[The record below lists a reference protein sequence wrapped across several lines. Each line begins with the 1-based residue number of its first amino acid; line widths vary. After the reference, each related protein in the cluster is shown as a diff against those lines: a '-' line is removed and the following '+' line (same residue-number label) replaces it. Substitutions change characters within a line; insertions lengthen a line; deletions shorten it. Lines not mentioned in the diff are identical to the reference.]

1 MSNPLIPGSRMARL
15 AVGVVAVVF
24 GSVALT
30 GATAELRNNEN
41 SSIRVASAQDRRD
54 SMVVTLDPT
63 KRVEVKLVMKRGQ
76 RADYEWSTD
85 GGEVAFNLH
94 GEVPNDPSVRA
105 HTYQRGASKGEK
117 GNVIAVFDGV
127 HGWSWRNT
135 SDKPVKVTVKAWG
148 QFSELKKM

>member
-1 MSNPLIPGSRMARL
+1 MSIPKIPGSRMTRL
-15 AVGVVAVVF
+15 TVGVVAVAF
-24 GSVALT
+24 GSVLLT
-30 GATAELRNNEN
+30 GATSEMPRNDSMSTAAET
-41 SSIRVASAQDRRD
+41 QQKRD
-54 SMVVTLDPT
+54 SMVITLDPT
-63 KRVEVKLVMKRGQ
+63 KRVEVKLVMKRGE

-85 GGEVAFNLH
+85 GGEVTFNLH